1 MSTEKRGVMG
11 VLIGGTLWGTI
22 GVFVLYMN
30 QMGSTSL
37 LTCFLRMAFA
47 FLILLVMTV
56 YQFGWS
62 AFRIDKKSF
71 LACVLLGLICQGIYN
86 IFYNEAILDL
96 GMTLSAVLLN
106 LAPLCGMIASRI
118 LFHET
123 FTLQKLIAM
132 LICIAGCCLT
142 ITGGHMDI
150 QALPMTGILFGI
162 GSGLTY
168 GMTSVFGRMAGFR
181 CNAWVMSTYSY
192 LFAALFLIFFTYP
205 LPPEAY
211 HVDLLGMGFLYALIP
226 TALGYLFYYQGVQ
239 KITENS
245 KVPVIASI
253 ETVISALFGV
263 FLFHENLGP
272 IHILGIVLVMAS
284 IVLMNYKK
292 PLGVRSEE

>member
-1 MSTEKRGVMG
+1 MSSERCGIIDI
-11 VLIGGTLWGTI
+11 LIGGTLWGSI
-22 GVFVLYMN
+22 GVFVLFMN

-47 FLILLVMTV
+47 FLILLVMTI
-56 YQFGWS
+56 YQFGWQ

-71 LACVLLGLICQGIYN
+71 LSCMLLGLICQGIYN

-118 LFHET
+118 LFQET
-123 FTLQKLIAM
+123 FTLQKLLAM
-132 LICIAGCCLT
+132 AVCIAGCILT
-142 ITGGHMDI
+142 VTGGHMDI
-150 QALPMTGILFGI
+150 QALPLTGILFGI

-168 GMTSVFGRMAGFR
+168 GLTSVFGRMAGFR

-192 LFAALFLIFFTYP
+192 LFAALFLLFFTYP
-205 LPPEAY
+205 LPQETYQA
-211 HVDLLGMGFLYALIP
+211 DLLGMGFLYALIP

-253 ETVISALFGV
+253 ETVVSDLFGI
-263 FLFHENLGP
+263 FLFHEILGP
-272 IHILGIVLVMAS
+272 IHILGIALVMGS

-292 PLGVRSEE
+292 AVRSGE

>member
-1 MSTEKRGVMG
+1 MSSERCGIIDI
-11 VLIGGTLWGTI
+11 LIGGTLWGSI
-22 GVFVLYMN
+22 GVFVLFMN

-47 FLILLVMTV
+47 FLILLVMTI
-56 YQFGWS
+56 YQFGWQ

-71 LACVLLGLICQGIYN
+71 LSCMLLGLICQGIYN

-118 LFHET
+118 LFQET
-123 FTLQKLIAM
+123 FTLQKLLAM
-132 LICIAGCCLT
+132 AVCIAGCILT
-142 ITGGHMDI
+142 VTGGHMDI
-150 QALPMTGILFGI
+150 QALPLTGILFGI

-168 GMTSVFGRMAGFR
+168 GLTSVFGRMAGFR

-192 LFAALFLIFFTYP
+192 LFAALFLLFFTYP
-205 LPPEAY
+205 LPQETYQA
-211 HVDLLGMGFLYALIP
+211 DLLGMGFLYALIP

-253 ETVISALFGV
+253 ETVVSALFGI
-263 FLFHENLGP
+263 FLFHETLGP
-272 IHILGIVLVMAS
+272 IHILGILLVIGS
-284 IVLMNYKK
+284 IVLMNYN
-292 PLGVRSEE
+292 

>member
-1 MSTEKRGVMG
+1 MSTERQGIIKI
-11 VLIGGTLWGTI
+11 LIGGTLWGTI
-22 GVFVLYMN
+22 GVFVLLMS
-30 QMGSTSL
+30 QMGSPSL

-47 FLILLVMTV
+47 FLILLIMTV
-56 YQFGWS
+56 YQFGWR

-71 LACVLLGLICQGIYN
+71 LACLLLGLICQGIYN

-118 LFHET
+118 LFNET
-123 FTLQKLIAM
+123 FTGQKLLAM
-132 LICIAGCCLT
+132 SICIAGCCLT
-142 ITGGHMDI
+142 VTGGHLDLSV
-150 QALPMTGILFGI
+150 LPLTGILFGI

-168 GMTSVFGRMAGFR
+168 GMTSVFGRMAGFS

-192 LFAALFLIFFTYP
+192 LFAALFLLFYTYP
-205 LPPEAY
+205 LPPQITQPN
-211 HVDLLGMGFLYALIP
+211 LLLTGFLYALIP

-253 ETVISALFGV
+253 ETVVSALFGI
-263 FLFHENLGP
+263 FLFHEILGP
-272 IHILGIVLVMAS
+272 VHVVGIFLVMGS

-292 PLGVRSEE
+292 Q

>member
-1 MSTEKRGVMG
+1 MSSERCGIIDI
-11 VLIGGTLWGTI
+11 LIGGTLWGSI
-22 GVFVLYMN
+22 GVFVLFMN

-47 FLILLVMTV
+47 FLILLVMTI
-56 YQFGWS
+56 YQFGWQ

-71 LACVLLGLICQGIYN
+71 LSCMLLGLICQGIYN

-118 LFHET
+118 LFQET
-123 FTLQKLIAM
+123 FTLQKLLAM
-132 LICIAGCCLT
+132 AVCIAGCILT
-142 ITGGHMDI
+142 VTGGHMDI
-150 QALPMTGILFGI
+150 QALPLTGILFGI

-168 GMTSVFGRMAGFR
+168 GLTSVFGRMAGFR

-192 LFAALFLIFFTYP
+192 LFAALFLLFFTYP
-205 LPPEAY
+205 LPQETYQA
-211 HVDLLGMGFLYALIP
+211 DLLGMGFLYALIP

-253 ETVISALFGV
+253 ETVVSALFGI
-263 FLFHENLGP
+263 FLFHEILGP
-272 IHILGIVLVMAS
+272 IHILGIALVMGS

-292 PLGVRSEE
+292 AVRSGE

>member
-1 MSTEKRGVMG
+1 MSTEQRGILD
-11 VLIGGTLWGTI
+11 VLIGATLWGSI
-22 GVFVLYMN
+22 GVFVLFMN
-30 QMGSTSL
+30 QFGSTSI

-47 FLILLVMTV
+47 FVILLVMTV

-62 AFRIDKKSF
+62 AFIIDKKSL
-71 LACVLLGLICQGIYN
+71 LACLLLGLICQGIYN

-123 FTLQKLIAM
+123 FTMQKLLAM
-132 LICIAGCCLT
+132 VVCIAGCILT
-142 ITGGHMDI
+142 VTGGHIDI
-150 QALPMTGILFGI
+150 QALPLTGILFGI

-205 LPPEAY
+205 LPQETY
-211 HVDLLGMGFLYALIP
+211 HLDILGTGFLYALIP

-263 FLFHENLGP
+263 FLFHEILGP
-272 IHILGIVLVMAS
+272 IHILGIVLVMGS
-284 IVLMNYKK
+284 IVMMNYKI
-292 PLGVRSEE
+292 GD

>member
-1 MSTEKRGVMG
+1 MSTEQRGILQ
-11 VLIGGTLWGTI
+11 VLIGATLWGSI
-22 GVFVLYMN
+22 GVFVLFMN
-30 QMGSTSL
+30 QFGSTSI

-47 FLILLVMTV
+47 FVILLVMTV

-62 AFRIDKKSF
+62 SFIIDKKSL
-71 LACVLLGLICQGIYN
+71 LACLLLGLICQGIYN

-123 FTLQKLIAM
+123 FTMQKLLAM
-132 LICIAGCCLT
+132 VVCIAGCILT
-142 ITGGHMDI
+142 VTGGHIDI
-150 QALPMTGILFGI
+150 QALPLTGILFGI

-205 LPPEAY
+205 LPQETY
-211 HVDLLGMGFLYALIP
+211 HLDILGMGFLYALIP

-263 FLFHENLGP
+263 FLFHEILGP
-272 IHILGIVLVMAS
+272 IHILGIVLVMGS
-284 IVLMNYKK
+284 IVMMNYKI
-292 PLGVRSEE
+292 GD

>member
-1 MSTEKRGVMG
+1 MSSERCGIIDI
-11 VLIGGTLWGTI
+11 LIGGTLWGSI
-22 GVFVLYMN
+22 GVFVLFMN

-47 FLILLVMTV
+47 FLILLVMTI
-56 YQFGWS
+56 YQFGWQ

-71 LACVLLGLICQGIYN
+71 LSCMLLGLICQGIYN

-118 LFHET
+118 LFQET
-123 FTLQKLIAM
+123 FTLQKLLAM
-132 LICIAGCCLT
+132 AVCIAGCILT
-142 ITGGHMDI
+142 VTGGHMDI
-150 QALPMTGILFGI
+150 QALPLTGILFGI

-168 GMTSVFGRMAGFR
+168 GLTSVFGRMAGFR

-192 LFAALFLIFFTYP
+192 LFAALFLLFFTYP
-205 LPPEAY
+205 LPQETYQA
-211 HVDLLGMGFLYALIP
+211 DLLGMGFLYALIP

-253 ETVISALFGV
+253 ETVVSALFGI
-263 FLFHENLGP
+263 FLFHETLGP
-272 IHILGIVLVMAS
+272 IHILGIVLVMGS

-292 PLGVRSEE
+292 AVRSGE

>member
-1 MSTEKRGVMG
+1 MSTEQRGILQ

-22 GVFVLYMN
+22 GVFVLFMN
-30 QMGSTSL
+30 QMGSTSI
-37 LTCFLRMAFA
+37 LTCFLRMAFD

-62 AFRIDKKSF
+62 AFQIDKKSF

-123 FTLQKLIAM
+123 FTMQKLLAM
-132 LICIAGCCLT
+132 VVCIAGCILT
-142 ITGGHMDI
+142 VTGGHIDI
-150 QALPMTGILFGI
+150 QALPLTGILFGI

-205 LPPEAY
+205 LPQETY
-211 HVDLLGMGFLYALIP
+211 HLDILGMGFLYALIP

-253 ETVISALFGV
+253 ETVVSALFGI
-263 FLFHENLGP
+263 FLFHESLSP
-272 IHILGIVLVMAS
+272 IHFLGIVLVMAS

-292 PLGVRSEE
+292 Q

>member
-1 MSTEKRGVMG
+1 MSSERRGIIDI
-11 VLIGGTLWGTI
+11 LIGGTLWGSI
-22 GVFVLYMN
+22 GVFVLFMN

-47 FLILLVMTV
+47 FLILLVMTI
-56 YQFGWS
+56 YQFGWQ

-71 LACVLLGLICQGIYN
+71 LSCMLLGLICQGIYN

-118 LFHET
+118 LFQET
-123 FTLQKLIAM
+123 FTLQKLLAM
-132 LICIAGCCLT
+132 AVCIAGCILT
-142 ITGGHMDI
+142 VTGGHMDI
-150 QALPMTGILFGI
+150 QALPLTGILFGI

-168 GMTSVFGRMAGFR
+168 GLTSVFGRMAGFR

-192 LFAALFLIFFTYP
+192 LFAALFLLFFTYP
-205 LPPEAY
+205 LPQETYQA
-211 HVDLLGMGFLYALIP
+211 DLLGMGFLYALIP

-253 ETVISALFGV
+253 ETVVSALFGI
-263 FLFHENLGP
+263 FLFHEILGP
-272 IHILGIVLVMAS
+272 IHILGIALVMGS

-292 PLGVRSEE
+292 AVRSGE

>member
-1 MSTEKRGVMG
+1 MSSTEKTGILD
-11 VLIGGTLWGTI
+11 VLIGATLWGSI
-22 GVFVLYMN
+22 GVFVLFMN
-30 QMGSTSL
+30 QFGSTSI

-47 FLILLVMTV
+47 FVILLVMTV

-62 AFRIDKKSF
+62 AFIIDKKSL
-71 LACVLLGLICQGIYN
+71 LACLLLGLICQGIYN

-106 LAPLCGMIASRI
+106 LAPLCGMIASRL
-118 LFHET
+118 LFHEVLT
-123 FTLQKLIAM
+123 KQKLLAM
-132 LICIAGCCLT
+132 AVCIAGCCLT
-142 ITGGHMDI
+142 VTGGHLELST
-150 QALPMTGILFGI
+150 LPLTGLLFGI

-192 LFAALFLIFFTYP
+192 LFAAVFLLFFTYP
-205 LPPEAY
+205 FPPQTYEAP
-211 HVDLLGMGFLYALIP
+211 LLITGFLYALIP

-263 FLFHENLGP
+263 FLFHEILGP
-272 IHILGIVLVMAS
+272 IHILGIVLVMGS
-284 IVLMNYKK
+284 IVMMNYKI
-292 PLGVRSEE
+292 GD

>member
-1 MSTEKRGVMG
+1 MSSERRGIIDI
-11 VLIGGTLWGTI
+11 LIGGTLWGSI
-22 GVFVLYMN
+22 GVFVLFMN

-47 FLILLVMTV
+47 FLILLVMTI
-56 YQFGWS
+56 YQFGWQ

-71 LACVLLGLICQGIYN
+71 LSCMLLGLICQGIYN

-118 LFHET
+118 LFQET
-123 FTLQKLIAM
+123 FTLQKLLAM
-132 LICIAGCCLT
+132 AVCIAGCILT
-142 ITGGHMDI
+142 VTGGHMDI
-150 QALPMTGILFGI
+150 QALPLTGILFGI

-168 GMTSVFGRMAGFR
+168 GLTSVFGRMAGFR

-192 LFAALFLIFFTYP
+192 LFAALFLLFFTYP
-205 LPPEAY
+205 LPQETYQA
-211 HVDLLGMGFLYALIP
+211 DLLGMGFLYALIP

-253 ETVISALFGV
+253 ETVVSALFGI
-263 FLFHENLGP
+263 FLFHETLGP
-272 IHILGIVLVMAS
+272 IHILGIVLVMGS

-292 PLGVRSEE
+292 AVRSGE